1 MNKPVPP
8 HPEVPKLKDVI
19 RINDSLRPA
28 VLPWSPKVLV
38 KDALEGEYL
47 VQDVLADEVIER
59 VQNRITDIM
68 PELIREA
75 VEHVLTEH
83 AKKTNK

>member
-1 MNKPVPP
+1 M
-8 HPEVPKLKDVI
+8 
-19 RINDSLRPA
+19 
-28 VLPWSPKVLV
+28 LV
-38 KDALEGEYL
+38 RDALKSEYL
-47 VQDVLADEVIER
+47 VQDVLAEEVIER

-83 AKKTNK
+83 AKKQTNSF